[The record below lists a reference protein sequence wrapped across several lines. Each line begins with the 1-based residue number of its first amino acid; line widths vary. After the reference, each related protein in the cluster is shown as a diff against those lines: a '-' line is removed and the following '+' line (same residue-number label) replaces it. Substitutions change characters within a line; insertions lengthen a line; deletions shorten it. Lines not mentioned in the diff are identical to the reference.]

1 MQPMHHS
8 TSTFI
13 SSTYLVRSRGLV
25 VKADDSQ
32 SRGCGFEPR
41 RRILDGMQAKL
52 AIALKIKRNKGSQMG
67 HTKKKKKKKKK
78 KSCTYFFLKKGR
90 GQGVP

>member
-1 MQPMHHS
+1 
-8 TSTFI
+8 
-13 SSTYLVRSRGLV
+13 VARSRGLV
-25 VKADDSQ
+25 VKADNLQ

-67 HTKKKKKKKKK
+67 HTKKKYLKKK
-78 KSCTYFFLKKGR
+78 YILFN
-90 GQGVP
+90 

>member
-1 MQPMHHS
+1 M
-8 TSTFI
+8 
-13 SSTYLVRSRGLV
+13 

-52 AIALKIKRNKGSQMG
+52 AIALKIKREIKVAKWG
-67 HTKKKKKKKKK
+67 TPKKYFK
-78 KSCTYFFLKKGR
+78 KSFNYFSYVAFVHWL
-90 GQGVP
+90 

>member
-1 MQPMHHS
+1 M
-8 TSTFI
+8 
-13 SSTYLVRSRGLV
+13 
-25 VKADDSQ
+25 VKADDLQ

-67 HTKKKKKKKKK
+67 HTKKILKKKKKKK
-78 KSCTYFFLKKGR
+78 KIRNNLSG
-90 GQGVP
+90 

>member
-1 MQPMHHS
+1 MS
-8 TSTFI
+8 I
-13 SSTYLVRSRGLV
+13 NIIYLLARSRGLV
-25 VKADDSQ
+25 VKADDLQ

-67 HTKKKKKKKKK
+67 HTKKNIKNQYYLLSLFVLVWLRLLCVANKIP
-78 KSCTYFFLKKGR
+78 S
-90 GQGVP
+90 